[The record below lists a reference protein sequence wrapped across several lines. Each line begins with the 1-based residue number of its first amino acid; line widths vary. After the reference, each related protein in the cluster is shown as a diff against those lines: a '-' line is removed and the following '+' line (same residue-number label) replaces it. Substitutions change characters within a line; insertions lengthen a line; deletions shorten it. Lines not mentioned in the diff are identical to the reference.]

1 MAQARPGTPSPL
13 STASTSPDW
22 SSAEVA
28 SLATTG
34 NLATDCLLRAKR
46 TIKRQLIDA
55 IKDLQVDH
63 PVGGRAQ
70 RVVIGNKEDASR
82 LCHALEA
89 LLLHGLKRQ
98 SFFGKLNQVLL
109 GPKMGKKL
117 PETHFWHFILIFSHQ
132 STLATLNGLKLIKT
146 DIGRC
151 RAWVRHALNEGLLQ
165 GYLQSMQKDKV
176 TCAKH
181 YENTAFVRD
190 PECFELA
197 TRYLLGLEC
206 YKFEL
211 ATNSSLLNNWQTP
224 SLVMAGLWI
233 PDNFQDEAPAPAE
246 DVLALMAEEAVEVE
260 PPAAPITFDI
270 RAMGLNGEHS
280 YFQRGLL
287 NETEAMKMIMAINDP
302 TPPSSSRNS
311 SPLWAGA
318 TAEERRQSFHNLFR
332 NPHSASQSLP
342 KSYQIPPTPPE
353 AHPPPAPLADS
364 GDSQDGLAMPDDQ
377 DTKSCVSDS
386 IYNTNSAMYRDT
398 DHQVAD
404 DSPQTLDENI
414 EYIIE
419 DMRRADLSRSNT
431 STETCP
437 TPVRRRNNGQIIAS
451 SLPMSENETTILLKT
466 VVKHVQRVNVTSPR
480 LSGFI
485 ESFNAFGSERY
496 FDTGIIPATDNYE
509 TMGFQLKKGV
519 SVGGLTV
526 SSSQYLMSLFDQLTR
541 IRGLGHAK
549 FQCFKC
555 QKAVGPLFGPAEVC
569 HYTSQ
574 YYCDDC
580 HFGETSLIPA
590 KVVYNWDFTK
600 FKVCREAKIFL
611 KAMFIEPIID
621 VKTFNASLLEFA
633 PELDEVYIL
642 RKRLHYV
649 HAYLATCRE
658 VKVKD
663 KFVNILSPRQY
674 LFDDV
679 DKYSLQD
686 LEQVKSGQ
694 MAKLLKQALQLG
706 ESHVLK
712 CVLCSQKGFI
722 CEVCKTPKPIYPFH
736 LEEIS
741 QCQQCFTVFHSD
753 CSEKLDN
760 CPKCERMSARNLNWH
775 VTNCRLNRA
784 VFEPEYLDGEDG
796 LGAPKNAH

>member
-1 MAQARPGTPSPL
+1 MASF
-13 STASTSPDW
+13 
-22 SSAEVA
+22 SS
-28 SLATTG
+28 TG
-34 NLATDCLLRAKR
+34 NLTTDCLLRAKR
-46 TIKRQLIDA
+46 TIKCKLIDA
-55 IKDLQVDH
+55 IKDLQVEH
-63 PVGGRAQ
+63 PVGGQNSR
-70 RVVIGNKEDASR
+70 RIVIGNKEDASR

-89 LLLHGLKRQ
+89 MLLHGLKRQ

-117 PETHFWHFILIFSHQ
+117 PETHFWHFVLIFSHPE
-132 STLATLNGLKLIKT
+132 TLETLNRLKLIKT

-165 GYLQSMQKDKV
+165 SYLQTMVNDKV

-211 ATNSSLLNNWQTP
+211 ATNSSLLNTWQTP

-233 PDNFQDEAPAPAE
+233 PENFQDEAPAPAE
-246 DVLALMAEEAVEVE
+246 DVVALMAEEALEVSE
-260 PPAAPITFDI
+260 PVTRPSFDI
-270 RAMGLNGEHS
+270 RAMGLNSQHS
-280 YFQRGLL
+280 YLQRGLL
-287 NETEAMKMIMAINDP
+287 NETEALKMIMEINDP
-302 TPPSSSRNS
+302 SPPSSSSRTS

-318 TAEERRQSFHNLFR
+318 TAEERRQSFHNLMR
-332 NPHSASQSLP
+332 NPQSTSHSLP
-342 KSYQIPPTPPE
+342 KSYPIPPTPPE
-353 AHPPPAPLADS
+353 TQSIIPVHEESDDKSTLDVPTNPDADE
-364 GDSQDGLAMPDDQ
+364 
-377 DTKSCVSDS
+377 TKSCVSES
-386 IYNTNSAMYRDT
+386 IYNINSAMYKTPENPVEDT
-398 DHQVAD
+398 
-404 DSPQTLDENI
+404 SPQTLDENI

-419 DMRRADLSRSNT
+419 DMRRAELSRSNT
-431 STETCP
+431 GTDTCP
-437 TPVRRRNNGQIIAS
+437 TPVRRRDNGQIIAS

-466 VVKHVQRVNVTSPR
+466 VVKHVQGVNVACPR

-496 FDTGIIPATDNYE
+496 FDTGVSDEDYE

-526 SSSQYLMSLFDQLTR
+526 ATSQYLMGLFDQMTR
-541 IRGLGHAK
+541 IRGLGHAN
-549 FQCFKC
+549 FQCFQCK
-555 QKAVGPLFGPAEVC
+555 KAVGPIFGPWTVC
-569 HYTSQ
+569 HYTSR
-574 YYCDDC
+574 YFCDDC
-580 HFGETSLIPA
+580 HSGETSLIPA

-600 FKVCREAKIFL
+600 FKVCKNAKIFL

-621 VKTFNASLLEFA
+621 VKTFNATLFEFA

-642 RKRLHYV
+642 RKRLHYI

-663 KFVNILSPRQY
+663 KFVGMLSPRTY

-686 LEQVKSGQ
+686 LEQVKNGQ

-706 ESHVLK
+706 ETHILR

-722 CEVCKTPKPIYPFH
+722 CEVCKIPKPIYPFH

-741 QCQQCFTVFHSD
+741 QCQKCFTVFHAD
-753 CSEKLDN
+753 CSQKLET

-775 VTNCRLNRA
+775 VTTCRLNRA
-784 VFEPEYLDGEDG
+784 IFEPECLDGEDG
-796 LGAPKNAH
+796 LGPPKNAH